1 MPTAEKVSDVRSA
14 MQPYQLQLTVDRL
27 TVDRLRATSPGQSE
41 DWSNESYFLNFSRS
55 GGRAL
60 NQLFLV
66 TFGVWEANN
75 PVFAEN
81 MRFSS

>member
-1 MPTAEKVSDVRSA
+1 VRSMPTAEKVSDVRSA

-27 TVDRLRATSPGQSE
+27 RATSTWKSE

-55 GGRAL
+55 RGRAL